1 MPSGYWSFR
10 NPSGWSQSG
19 CVPIYWILWDVYI
32 QPVGDRT
39 FSAMAWETFWVQTA
53 SWCVQISPWHGNGRW
68 RTVTETRSARLRT
81 EALGDRRTQGGRV
94 QCQVGIL
101 FSITTVHKQL
111 SQTLFAIPWSTEAV
125 VQNPAGADSG
135 SRYPGLTVNGG
146 RLTQFLLIIS
156 KGIFS
161 QWKGCFLKFW
171 SCPGPHPLPA
181 NSSTYSPCCL
191 YYWKEWKLRLW
202 TWLWVQC
209 GFRLVQLFLII
220 PETALAPAAEV
231 PPPNWSLL
239 PLLWISAW
247 CASSWV
253 YNHSSHFFFF
263 FFSVSIHGN
272 RRGDYHVLDSIE
284 RHTIPDTMETFQ
296 IRGEGQILCK
306 ALYCACLR

>member
-1 MPSGYWSFR
+1 MRKTGDIFSCKRYSLGTYITMRKTVMLWLWTCIICDPKQFILIGRCLAHIIFIPMIQKEVESEKRSFNLPPIHKLMSGGGRMYVETSENIIHAFHALRMPSGYWSFR

-135 SRYPGLTVNGG
+135 SPYPGLTVNGG

-161 QWKGCFLKFW
+161 QWKGCFLK
-171 SCPGPHPLPA
+171 LP
-181 NSSTYSPCCL
+181 
-191 YYWKEWKLRLW
+191 R
-202 TWLWVQC
+202 
-209 GFRLVQLFLII
+209 
-220 PETALAPAAEV
+220 
-231 PPPNWSLL
+231 PPP
-239 PLLWISAW
+239 PT
-247 CASSWV
+247 C
-253 YNHSSHFFFF
+253 
-263 FFSVSIHGN
+263 
-272 RRGDYHVLDSIE
+272 
-284 RHTIPDTMETFQ
+284 
-296 IRGEGQILCK
+296 
-306 ALYCACLR
+306 